1 MNLEM
6 IQAAATRLHGHARHT
21 PLLSA
26 PLLDRIAR
34 RRVWVK
40 VECLRWTGSF
50 KFRGGWAAVS
60 ALAAGTQGGDR
71 VFLGQPCA
79 GSGTGREPPWFALRD
94 RHALGRAQGED
105 RQHPCLGAEV
115 VLHDREKED
124 RNAIGAALAAER
136 GLVLIKP
143 FDNAEVIAGQGSTGL
158 EIAQD
163 FDGGEDDAQV
173 LTC

>member
-1 MNLEM
+1 M
-6 IQAAATRLHGHARHT
+6 
-21 PLLSA
+21 
-26 PLLDRIAR
+26 
-34 RRVWVK
+34 
-40 VECLRWTGSF
+40 
-50 KFRGGWAAVS
+50 
-60 ALAAGTQGGDR
+60 
-71 VFLGQPCA
+71 
-79 GSGTGREPPWFALRD
+79 
-94 RHALGRAQGED
+94 
-105 RQHPCLGAEV
+105 